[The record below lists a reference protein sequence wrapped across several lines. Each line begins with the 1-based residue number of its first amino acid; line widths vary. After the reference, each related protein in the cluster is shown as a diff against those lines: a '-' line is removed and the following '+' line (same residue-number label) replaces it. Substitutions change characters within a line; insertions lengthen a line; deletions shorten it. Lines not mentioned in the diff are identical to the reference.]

1 MAKELVF
8 NTALS
13 HDNGSFSLAPCI
25 VKWEFEHAVVTALNS
40 SVRDGPN
47 LSPHHGSIEHN
58 ELHELYKVF
67 GTVPDDGRY
76 RIFLTHHHVYG
87 WMSPTPGYTDFS
99 MMANAE
105 GLMDV
110 LWRHRVDLVVH
121 GHRHCPRITQLA
133 GPQNHPIGILCSGSF
148 SGELPNEWS
157 GLVLNQFSTV
167 TFEGRAPNTGNA
179 IGRVRS
185 WSYNMAQKW
194 TPSRLDTSGI
204 RHDNPF
210 GSLASMRAVKN
221 ALKPLIKAELKKRH
235 AFLSKLCASTD
246 DLRFAFPEFLATAV
260 RELRTDGGLE
270 MIETNNGDMV
280 ILK

>member
-1 MAKELVF
+1 
-8 NTALS
+8 
-13 HDNGSFSLAPCI
+13 
-25 VKWEFEHAVVTALNS
+25 
-40 SVRDGPN
+40 
-47 LSPHHGSIEHN
+47 
-58 ELHELYKVF
+58 
-67 GTVPDDGRY
+67 
-76 RIFLTHHHVYG
+76 
-87 WMSPTPGYTDFS
+87 
-99 MMANAE
+99 
-105 GLMDV
+105 MDV

-133 GPQNHPIGILCSGSF
+133 GPQNHPMVILCSGSF

-167 TFEGRAPNTGNA
+167 TFDGRAANTGNA

-194 TPSRLDTSGI
+194 TPSRLETSGI

-221 ALKPLIKAELKKRH
+221 ALKPLIKTELETNRH

-260 RELRTDGGLE
+260 KELRTDGGFE